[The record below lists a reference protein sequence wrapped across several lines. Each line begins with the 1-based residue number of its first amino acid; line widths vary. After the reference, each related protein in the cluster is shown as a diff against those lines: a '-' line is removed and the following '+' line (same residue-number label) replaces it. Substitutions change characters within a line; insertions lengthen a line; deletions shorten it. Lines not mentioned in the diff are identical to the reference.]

1 VKEYRNPLGIIDK
14 TKVGAFYLVL
24 SQLIVHKQKYRQTTP
39 SSGRSPLLFTRIVLI
54 TGLLLQFL
62 TLKAQDNPQ
71 PSATSNSSSGLKT
84 LVHYGAQDSMRFD
97 LINEVVYLYDS
108 AYVAYEGM
116 TIEAKYIRI
125 DFKNN
130 VISAQGDTSLTGE
143 YLTKA
148 HFKDDGQAFEANK
161 LDYNYVTQKG
171 RISEVTTKQG
181 DGYIITEVLKKD
193 SANTIFLSRGQYTTC
208 DLEHPHYA
216 IRANKMKVI
225 PDDKIVTGPAYLEI
239 ANIPTPLAVPF
250 GYFPNK
256 KGRSSG
262 ILIPAYGESPAWG
275 FFLRDGGYYWGV
287 SDQLD
292 FALRGDIYSRGSW
305 GVKLYTNYR
314 VRYKYSGQ
322 LSARYARNYNGDRE
336 LPASTIVNGYSFK
349 WTHVQDAKFNPSVRF
364 NANVN
369 INSSS
374 YNQYNANIAND
385 YLSNTFQSNVAW
397 SKTWKFGAFS
407 TNLTH
412 SQNTLTH
419 NVDVGFPN
427 AAFTVNRFYPF
438 RNSERVGKSKWY
450 EKIGVSYTSEFKNS
464 LSITDSILKIQRMGY
479 ESYVQDTIT
488 PRLRTGIRQQIP
500 IATSFNV
507 LKYFT
512 LTPAITLNSITQFKT
527 IRKTWDAVNEA
538 VITDT
543 LNGARASFDY
553 NASLALSTK
562 FYGFYYFNHTRY
574 SIVRHVMTPT
584 LTAVYMPDFTNSR
597 FGFYDQVQ
605 TSAQGATQNY
615 SIFEGGIYGS
625 TPAGKIGSI
634 GIALLNSWEGKLRP
648 KDDSAD
654 ATERRMLIDALNF
667 GMSYNFMDEHFKWSQ
682 FTGGFR
688 MKLFKL
694 IELNS
699 AFSADPY
706 RVNDLGT
713 RIERFEWKNGK
724 RIARLTGASI
734 SLGTSLR
741 PGGFGVTE
749 TRSSARG
756 TEAELNMINGNPSAY
771 VDFNLPWSLNVQY
784 NLAWSKPGLIASTNQ
799 TIRVSGDVSVTPK
812 WKVGF
817 DSNYDF
823 TRRDFAYTSL
833 NVYRDLHCWE
843 LQFNWI
849 PFGFRQS
856 YNLTINVK
864 SAVLQDLKL
873 TRKRDWYDFNQNF

>member
-1 VKEYRNPLGIIDK
+1 M
-14 TKVGAFYLVL
+14 
-24 SQLIVHKQKYRQTTP
+24 
-39 SSGRSPLLFTRIVLI
+39 LI

-62 TLKAQDNPQ
+62 TINAQNE
-71 PSATSNSSSGLKT
+71 T
-84 LVHYGAQDSMRFD
+84 LVPGPSVSSNALKSLVRYGARDSMRFD

-108 AYVAYEGM
+108 AYVEYESM
-116 TIEAKYIRI
+116 HIESKYIRI

-130 VISAQGDTSLTGE
+130 VISAQGDTDLTGNFKS
-143 YLTKA
+143 KA
-148 HFKDDGQAFEANK
+148 HFDDEGQAFDANK

-193 SANTIFLSRGQYTTC
+193 SANTIFLSKGQYTTC

-239 ANIPTPLAVPF
+239 ASIPTPLAVPF

-256 KGRSSG
+256 RGRSSG

-292 FALRGDIYSRGSW
+292 FAVRGDIYSKGSW
-305 GVKLYTNYR
+305 GVKLFTNYR
-314 VRYKYSGQ
+314 VRYKYAGQ

-336 LPASTIVNGYSFK
+336 LPTSTTVNGYSFK
-349 WTHVQDAKFNPSVRF
+349 WTHIQDAKFNPSVRF

-427 AAFTVNRFYPF
+427 AAFTLNRFYPF
-438 RNSERVGKSKWY
+438 RNPDRVGKQKWF

-464 LSITDSILKIQRMGY
+464 LSITDSLLK
-479 ESYVQDTIT
+479 VQNLTNELYRNDTIA
-488 PRLRTGIRQQIP
+488 PKLRTGIRQQIP

-512 LTPAITLNSITQFKT
+512 LTPAVTMNSITQFKT
-527 IRKTWDAVNEA
+527 IKKTWYAANDSVG
-538 VITDT
+538 TDT
-543 LNGARASFDY
+543 TNGARASFDY
-553 NASLALSTK
+553 NASLTLSTK
-562 FYGFYYFNHTRY
+562 FYGFYYFDKTKY
-574 SIVRHVMTPT
+574 SIVRHVMTPA
-584 LTAVYMPDFTNSR
+584 LSVIYMPDFTNPR
-597 FGFYDQVQ
+597 YGFYDEVQ
-605 TSAQGATQNY
+605 TSAQGATQKY

-625 TPAGKIGSI
+625 TPAGRVGSL
-634 GIALLNSWEGKLRP
+634 GISMINSWEGKLRP
-648 KDDSAD
+648 KDDSSD

-667 GMSYNFMDEHFKWSQ
+667 GMNYNFMAEHFKWSQ
-682 FTGGFR
+682 VSAGLR

-694 IELNS
+694 IDLNS
-699 AFSADPY
+699 SISADPY
-706 RVNDLGT
+706 RVNEDGL
-713 RIERFEWKNGK
+713 RIEKFEWREGK
-724 RIARLTGASI
+724 RLARLTNASI
-734 SLGTSLR
+734 ALGTSLR

-749 TRSSARG
+749 SRNSSRG
-756 TEAELNMINGNPSAY
+756 TEAELDMINANPGAY
-771 VDFNLPWSLNVQY
+771 VDFNLPWSLNMQY
-784 NLAWSKPGLIASTNQ
+784 NLAWSRAGLISTVNQ
-799 TIRVSGDVSVTPK
+799 TMRLGGDVSITPK

-823 TRRDFAYTSL
+823 TRREFAYTSL